1 MHVGD
6 GQALNVTD
14 SADSIDAQ
22 MSDWLSSAGTR
33 DCFVHLHNI
42 DGDAIRVLASS
53 IDTLIVSTP
62 EGRRNQLAFRRA
74 AKLEAEGMRA
84 ELGFVPGDD
93 D

>member
-1 MHVGD
+1 
-6 GQALNVTD
+6 
-14 SADSIDAQ
+14 
-22 MSDWLSSAGTR
+22 
-33 DCFVHLHNI
+33 
-42 DGDAIRVLASS
+42 VLASS

-74 AKLEAEGMRA
+74 AKLESEGMRA